1 MAGMEWISV
10 DERLPEI
17 APDGVSVTVIAAH
30 VGYDL
35 TMQGFVPTGGLRS
48 SPAVYIGSDE
58 NGPWFKSM
66 VNGRRL
72 DAVAWMPLPEPPE
85 VK

>member
-10 DERLPEI
+10 TERLPAI
-17 APDGVSVTVIAAH
+17 APDGVSVTVITAH

-35 TMQGFVPTGGLRS
+35 TMQGFVRTGELRS
-48 SPAVYIGSDE
+48 SPADYIGSDE
-58 NGPWFKSM
+58 KGPWFKSM

-72 DAVAWMPLPEPPE
+72 DVVAWMPLPEPPE
-85 VK
+85 D